1 MIRKFGD
8 QWLIQNQI
16 LQTNITRIVWQ
27 TVKRITISIK
37 NCGNYKSNL
46 TRCSKT
52 WLIIAS
58 QIQKC
63 EFRASST
70 LGYWPDHDLKIVT
83 MAILLACKRLA
94 LSSLQLTIN
103 LKKSMNEQKPI
114 EIIFNS
120 KYKRIT
126 NMSWVGVG
134 LWVPAQPPLP
144 SNSQLITS

>member
-1 MIRKFGD
+1 MVDPKLNSPNLHHKDCLADSKENYHIDK
-8 QWLIQNQI
+8 L
-16 LQTNITRIVWQ
+16 
-27 TVKRITISIK
+27 KK
-37 NCGNYKSNL
+37 NCGNYKSTL
-46 TRCSKT
+46 TRCSKS
-52 WLIIAS
+52 WLIITS

-103 LKKSMNEQKPI
+103 KKKKHEWTKTNWNNFQLKIYMY
-114 EIIFNS
+114 
-120 KYKRIT
+120 YKHVLGR
-126 NMSWVGVG
+126 SH
-134 LWVPAQPPLP
+134 WVPAHPPPP

>member
-1 MIRKFGD
+1 MVDPKLNSPNLHHKDCLADSKENYHIDK
-8 QWLIQNQI
+8 L
-16 LQTNITRIVWQ
+16 
-27 TVKRITISIK
+27 KK
-37 NCGNYKSNL
+37 NCGNYKSTL
-46 TRCSKT
+46 TQCSKS

-103 LKKSMNEQKPI
+103 KKKSMNEQKPI
-114 EIIFNS
+114 EIIFNL
-120 KYKRIT
+120 KYTCIT
-126 NMSWVGVG
+126 NMSWVGVTEY
-134 LWVPAQPPLP
+134 LHPPPPP

>member
-46 TRCSKT
+46 TQCSKT

-103 LKKSMNEQKPI
+103 KKKKHEWTKTNWNNFQLKIYMY
-114 EIIFNS
+114 
-120 KYKRIT
+120 YKHVLGR
-126 NMSWVGVG
+126 SH
-134 LWVPAQPPLP
+134 WVPAHTPPP
-144 SNSQLITS
+144 PFPIVNW